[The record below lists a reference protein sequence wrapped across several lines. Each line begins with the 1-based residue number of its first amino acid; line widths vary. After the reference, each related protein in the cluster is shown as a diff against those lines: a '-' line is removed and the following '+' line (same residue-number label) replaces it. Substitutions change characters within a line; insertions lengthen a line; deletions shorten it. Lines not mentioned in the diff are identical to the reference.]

1 MLFENKPPIALGGSG
16 LVPRE
21 KLPIIARTVIG
32 LVCLF
37 AAATWMANARIAAAV
52 VASFVAGY
60 LNEFYIVR
68 SVISLARGARV
79 EKTAAVLAMCG
90 VAMSLAIVGV
100 GFGMVLLLATGV
112 YFVVDALILR
122 FR

>member
-1 MLFENKPPIALGGSG
+1 M

-21 KLPIIARTVIG
+21 KLPIIARNVLG

-52 VASFVAGY
+52 VVSFVAGY

-68 SVISLARGARV
+68 SVISLARGVSV

-100 GFGMVLLLATGV
+100 GFGMVLLLATSV